1 MKTRLNLLISL
12 LLAVGLILSA
22 CGAPAAAPATESNT
36 TNAAADAVP
45 ADVPQELR
53 VASPFFSGQAGGDM
67 AELDPPRR
75 GTWSFHSLLW
85 APLVWG
91 DTAGNPNPEKS
102 LARSWEIS
110 EDGTVYTFHLRPDA
124 VYSDGTPITAR
135 DVVLDF
141 GHYAMLMHPEA
152 RGYRDNFG
160 TGRRL
165 YFDIVG
171 FMEFLDDNPYEEFGT
186 GEEGAIPGIVALDDH
201 TVEITL
207 EQPAENFIRRL
218 AAAFAVFKPEDLW
231 AGADAEYDLL
241 DYWTTK
247 AAASGP
253 YKISEAVPGESYT
266 MVPNENY
273 FGPKPTIEKI
283 TVLHV
288 SDDVNTILT
297 AFGNQELD
305 MVNFAITGDFAR
317 QAYGDAILNPQ
328 LVEIPTWIV
337 EQFWVTPNVPLD
349 DVHVRRAFS
358 MAIDKD
364 TLIKILNAGAELPL
378 HRRVN
383 MHRNPGVPHC
393 VEETAAVTALPFD
406 PEAAKAELEQS
417 EYYPDV
423 LDMEIHMLSR
433 RPDQLVQLEAVQ
445 KMLQDNLGL
454 TNITIHTE
462 EVADMMNPPFP
473 LHLWLNNQQPW
484 YADITDTLRNMA
496 FFIRDEPWQPDEHR
510 AFVDTAYIP
519 ELRTTVEE
527 SITET
532 DPAVRCELIA
542 KAGQIWNDEVFSLD
556 FGIPVAY
563 YLIAP
568 WVQGEL
574 EWYQNAGQGKPLNI
588 EDWSIGAR

>member
-253 YKISEAVPGESYT
+253 
-266 MVPNENY
+266 
-273 FGPKPTIEKI
+273 
-283 TVLHV
+283 
-288 SDDVNTILT
+288 
-297 AFGNQELD
+297 
-305 MVNFAITGDFAR
+305 
-317 QAYGDAILNPQ
+317 
-328 LVEIPTWIV
+328 
-337 EQFWVTPNVPLD
+337 
-349 DVHVRRAFS
+349 
-358 MAIDKD
+358 
-364 TLIKILNAGAELPL
+364 
-378 HRRVN
+378 
-383 MHRNPGVPHC
+383 
-393 VEETAAVTALPFD
+393 
-406 PEAAKAELEQS
+406 S
-417 EYYPDV
+417 EYNIV
-423 LDMEIHMLSR
+423 GR
-433 RPDQLVQLEAVQ
+433 GNAV
-445 KMLQDNLGL
+445 G
-454 TNITIHTE
+454 
-462 EVADMMNPPFP
+462 
-473 LHLWLNNQQPW
+473 
-484 YADITDTLRNMA
+484 
-496 FFIRDEPWQPDEHR
+496 
-510 AFVDTAYIP
+510 
-519 ELRTTVEE
+519 
-527 SITET
+527 
-532 DPAVRCELIA
+532 
-542 KAGQIWNDEVFSLD
+542 
-556 FGIPVAY
+556 
-563 YLIAP
+563 
-568 WVQGEL
+568 
-574 EWYQNAGQGKPLNI
+574 
-588 EDWSIGAR
+588 